1 MSFDLYLEDRH
12 ENIAPHEEGFFYLIT
27 DKQRSFPELHTLWDN
42 FYSSPHIS
50 PDSAH
55 DLVHELIELSEIATQ
70 SAEHRYLAPIIYRLL
85 PFFNAAY
92 RTNQS
97 IRCVSD

>member
-1 MSFDLYLEDRH
+1 MSFDLYLGDRH
-12 ENIAPHEEGFFYLIT
+12 ETIAPHEEGLFYLIT
-27 DKQRSFPELHTLWDN
+27 DKPSHFPELSFLWDN
-42 FYSSPHIS
+42 FYRSPKIS

-55 DLVHELIELSEIATQ
+55 ALIHELIELIEIVTQ
-70 SAEHRYLAPIIYRLL
+70 SDDHHYLAPIIYRLL

-92 RTNQS
+92 RSGQS